1 MKYSWSGENHENYPL
16 YGIVFLWVP
25 FVQKACS
32 EYLAFSISV
41 LAVKDYFNVDYQVL
55 ALVTIPMQVYISEIA
70 SAKLRGL
77 FGNCNQLFITIGV
90 FIADLFGVSFNGYI
104 VPYWM
109 VALGVAFLIF
119 VFEVLMLF
127 TYETP
132 RWLFSK
138 GDEFQGIHVL
148 KILRGPNANI
158 TKEIDRTR
166 HALRKTYSLKEQFI
180 EFKNRSVYFPFII
193 ALFLMFFQQFS
204 GINAAV
210 FYAAPILKNMKF
222 DPKTANLIA
231 LGAVGATQIIATFI
245 AVILVDFLG
254 RRVLLLTSG
263 LGMAVGS
270 LMFCGF
276 FIALNRYHHTI
287 GPLGIVGMV
296 LFIASFSLAW
306 GPIPWSMMSELL
318 PNRVRSLAGS
328 IATLVNW
335 TFASIVTVAFQD
347 YKTAITPEFAWLSF
361 AVVMVGSIVFV
372 LLFVPETKGRS
383 LEEIQEHF
391 ERGEIFAL
399 SCLQRRSK
407 KSHVQS
413 DHNSRLS
420 ITSVGGYGT
429 AN

>member
-1 MKYSWSGENHENYPL
+1 
-16 YGIVFLWVP
+16 
-25 FVQKACS
+25 
-32 EYLAFSISV
+32 
-41 LAVKDYFNVDYQVL
+41 
-55 ALVTIPMQVYISEIA
+55 MQVYISEIA

-109 VALGVAFLIF
+109 VALGVALLIF

-166 HALRKTYSLKEQFI
+166 HALRKTYSLREQFI

-210 FYAAPILKNMKF
+210 FFAAPILESMGFKSE
-222 DPKTANLIA
+222 TANLIA
-231 LGAVGATQIIATFI
+231 LGAVGATQIIATLI

-254 RRVLLLTSG
+254 RRVLLLASG
-263 LGMAVGS
+263 LGMAVSS
-270 LMFCGF
+270 LMFSGF
-276 FIALNRYHHTI
+276 FFALNREHDPI
-287 GPLGIVGMV
+287 GALGIVGMV
-296 LFIASFSLAW
+296 IFIASFSLAW
-306 GPIPWSMMSELL
+306 GPLPWSMMSELL

-361 AVVMVGSIVFV
+361 AVVMFGSIIFV

-391 ERGEIFAL
+391 EKGEIFAL
-399 SCLQRRSK
+399 SCLQRRSNAV
-407 KSHVQS
+407 HVQS

-420 ITSVGGYGT
+420 VTSVSGYGT

>member
-1 MKYSWSGENHENYPL
+1 
-16 YGIVFLWVP
+16 
-25 FVQKACS
+25 
-32 EYLAFSISV
+32 
-41 LAVKDYFNVDYQVL
+41 
-55 ALVTIPMQVYISEIA
+55 MQVYISEIA

-90 FIADLFGVSFNGYI
+90 FIADLFGISFSDYP

-109 VALGVAFLIF
+109 VALGVALLIF

-166 HALRKTYSLKEQFI
+166 HALRKTYSLREQFI

-210 FYAAPILKNMKF
+210 FFAAPILEKMDF
-222 DPKTANLIA
+222 EPKTANLIA
-231 LGAVGATQIIATFI
+231 LGAVGVTQIIATLV

-254 RRVLLLTSG
+254 RRVLLLASG
-263 LGMAVGS
+263 FGMAVSS
-270 LMFCGF
+270 LMFSAF
-276 FIALNRYHHTI
+276 FIALNIYDVNGKTI

-296 LFIASFSLAW
+296 FFIASFSLAW
-306 GPIPWSMMSELL
+306 GPLPWSMMSELL

-347 YKTAITPEFAWLSF
+347 YQKAIHPQYAWLSF
-361 AVVMVGSIVFV
+361 AVVMFGSIIFV

-391 ERGEIFAL
+391 EKGEIFAL
-399 SCLQRRSK
+399 SCLRRRSNAV
-407 KSHVQS
+407 HVQS

-420 ITSVGGYGT
+420 VTPVSGYGT